1 LEGLQSD
8 GVTQSDFLPRLAA
21 ARRLGPLRDGLAAAS
36 TGTGGRK
43 QRQPTLGTQ
52 FCVQLNTLMSKL
64 NATTP
69 HFIKCLKPNMHK
81 RPAAFN
87 ADEILTQLRYTGIVG
102 LCRIRQIG
110 YPERI
115 PFADFLVRCAL
126 HTTTRISPSRK
137 VLSVDKRREP
147 MILREV
153 V

>member
-1 LEGLQSD
+1 MEGLQSD
-8 GVTQSDFLPRLAA
+8 GVTSNDFLPRLAA
-21 ARRLGPLRDGLAAAS
+21 ARRLGPLLGRDPPAAAAGAAS
-36 TGTGGRK
+36 TAGKAGGGRR

-87 ADEILTQLRYTGIVG
+87 AEEILTQLRYTGIVG

-115 PFADFLVRCAL
+115 PFADFLSRCAL
-126 HTTTRISPSRK
+126 MHHTTTRMFHMNRPPGK
-137 VLSVDKRREP
+137 T
-147 MILREV
+147 
-153 V
+153 

>member
-1 LEGLQSD
+1 M
-8 GVTQSDFLPRLAA
+8 TQNDFLPRLAA
-21 ARRLGPLRDGLAAAS
+21 ARRVGPLRDQPAAVS

-81 RPAAFN
+81 RPAVFN
-87 ADEILTQLRYTGIVG
+87 AAEILTQLRYTGIVG

-110 YPERI
+110 YPERV
-115 PFADFLVRCAL
+115 PFADFLARCAL
-126 HTTTRISPSRK
+126 RTTARISPRMRGQSTEGE
-137 VLSVDKRREP
+137 SQ
-147 MILREV
+147 
-153 V
+153 